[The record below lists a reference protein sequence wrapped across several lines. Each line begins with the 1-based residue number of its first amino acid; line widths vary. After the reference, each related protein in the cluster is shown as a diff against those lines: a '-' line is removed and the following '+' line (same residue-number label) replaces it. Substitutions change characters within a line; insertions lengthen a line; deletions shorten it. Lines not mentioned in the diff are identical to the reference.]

1 MALQKTVFKP
11 GINREGTDYSNEGGW
26 FDVNLVRFRKG
37 LPEKF
42 GGWAKLTTDVF
53 LGTCRALHAWVSL
66 GGSKL
71 LGLGTT
77 WKYYVQE
84 GSEFYDITPIRA
96 TTTNGITFAAT
107 DGSSTITATDSSHG
121 AVINDFVTIAG
132 ATTLGGLITADVL
145 NQEYQIVNVPTVN
158 TYTFVAKDTAGDTVT
173 ANSSDTGNGGAGVD
187 GVYQINVGLDVY
199 VPIYWVG
206 VQTIGERELLA
217 LLALYLKRAN

>member
-1 MALQKTVFKP
+1 
-11 GINREGTDYSNEGGW
+11 
-26 FDVNLVRFRKG
+26 
-37 LPEKF
+37 
-42 GGWAKLTTDVF
+42 
-53 LGTCRALHAWVSL
+53 L

-145 NQEYQIVNVPTVN
+145 NQEYQIVSVPTVN

-173 ANSSDTGNGGAGVD
+173 ANSSDTGKWWRRGRWCVSN
-187 GVYQINVGLDVY
+187 
-199 VPIYWVG
+199 
-206 VQTIGERELLA
+206 
-217 LLALYLKRAN
+217 